1 MLQTRYSNAICIL
14 TYINHTHFHEDSL
27 KSDFYEMLSTPMKG
41 WRQMTVGKKPLM
53 MIVYGTRP
61 EAIKCAPII
70 QAFQNADDLDCSVV
84 LTGQHPDMVAPINT
98 GFNIQEDVNLDIFA
112 YRQGLSE
119 IAAKT
124 MTRLTPVLQN
134 RHPTAVFVQGDTTS
148 ALAAGLS
155 AFYEGVPVIHI
166 EAGLRTESI
175 TSPFPE
181 EGNRRLLSQIA
192 SLHLAAT
199 QGNRENLL
207 RSDISDMNIF
217 VTGNPVID
225 ALHIAVNMPH
235 NISEK
240 AIADLVAGDRQLIL
254 VTSHRRESWGDPMR
268 NIAEALRRLA
278 MQEPDISFIFP
289 LHANPAIREYFVPV
303 LSEFPNVVFVEPLE
317 YFDLAKL
324 LARVKIVLTDSG
336 GLQEEAPALGKPV
349 LVLRQ
354 NTERPEGV
362 SAGTTELVGHD
373 VELIVQRTTALLHDP
388 NEYERMAHAVN
399 PYGDG
404 KAAER
409 TLSVI
414 RNWLAIGATVQGFT
428 TEH

>member
-1 MLQTRYSNAICIL
+1 
-14 TYINHTHFHEDSL
+14 
-27 KSDFYEMLSTPMKG
+27 
-41 WRQMTVGKKPLM
+41 MTLASKPIM
-53 MIVYGTRP
+53 MVVYGTRP
-61 EAIKCAPII
+61 EAIKCAPLIRL
-70 QAFQNADDLDCSVV
+70 FQETDDLDCSVV
-84 LTGQHPDMVAPINT
+84 LTGQHPDMVAPINA
-98 GFNIQEDVNLDIFA
+98 GFGIHEETNLDIFA
-112 YRQGLSE
+112 PRQSLSE

-124 MTRLTPVLQN
+124 MTRLTPVLRN

-155 AFYEGVPVIHI
+155 AFYEAVPVIHI

-192 SLHLAAT
+192 TLHMAAT
-199 QGNRENLL
+199 QGNRDNLL
-207 RSDISDMNIF
+207 RSGVSDANIS

-225 ALHIAVNMPH
+225 ALHMAVDMPH
-235 NISEK
+235 RINDK
-240 AIADLVAGDRQLIL
+240 TVADLIASERQLVL

-268 NIAEALRRLA
+268 DIAEALRRLA
-278 MQEPDISFIFP
+278 IQEPETSFIFP
-289 LHANPAIREYFVPV
+289 LHANPAVREYFVPV
-303 LSEFPNVVFVEPLE
+303 LSIFSNVALVEPLE

-354 NTERPEGV
+354 NTERPEGIT
-362 SAGTTELVGHD
+362 AGTAELVGHD
-373 VELIVQRTTALLHDP
+373 TDLIVQRTTILLHDP
-388 NEYERMAHAVN
+388 DEYARMAHAVN

-409 TLSVI
+409 TLAAL
-414 RNWLAIGATVQGFT
+414 RNWLATGASIQGNT
-428 TEH
+428 SL